1 MRAKQI
7 FSSWAQRRWHN
18 LTLAKKFSLTIGVVG
33 AISLV
38 AAALALNAAI
48 RPVFDE
54 LERNVVGRQI
64 ERANAVQA
72 AQLLSIENATKDYA
86 VWDDS
91 YEYIATHDAAFESET
106 LTSLALMNVGVNGL
120 VYGRWDGGFST
131 SQFVDLDSGEE
142 LPALATAFR
151 QLTQSERFLTLARS
165 QAYSSSFAVLG
176 GRIFAVGIAQ
186 VVRSDGSGT
195 PAGYVAMAREV
206 VNAEV
211 GKTLQTI
218 VDVSTNSVAPLET
231 IGGDAVRI
239 SVPIVSADAAR
250 IGSMSFQVS
259 RDITKVGGTTILA
272 SLATAAVA
280 ITLALVSVFFVVRR
294 IVVRRLIVLDTHMQE
309 VTTTGVLAT
318 FDPDSNI
325 DELGTVSRSFNQM
338 ICELREL
345 RERIGVA
352 LSSSESAKRRL
363 TFAIESAGDGYF
375 ELNLADLSFTPEL
388 GLAAALGVAAEP
400 GPISVLADRTH
411 PDDVQVGTD
420 ALRKMRRGEI
430 SSFDHQLRL
439 IQSNGEYRW
448 MHMRARVLEA
458 TEHESRTVIGTV
470 VDLSRWKALEADLR
484 ATKDAAEAASR
495 AKSEFLANMSHEI
508 RTPLNGVLGMAQSL
522 DCDALAPAQ
531 REKVGIILD
540 SGRSLTALLND
551 VLDLSKIEAGKL
563 EIAPVPGDFLHTI
576 KRTQQL
582 FQTQAEDKGLE
593 LLVRHDSNFPQSL
606 AYDAVRVRQCIGNLM
621 SNAIKFTEKGR
632 IEVRISSKRLAGDEH
647 LVAIEVSDT
656 GMGMSE
662 ATQAKLF
669 SAFTQAD
676 GAITRKFGGTGLGLA
691 ISRQLARLM
700 GGDLTAR
707 SEEGKGSVFLL
718 TFKAEEHHSTRHIAT
733 QAPGSPTAVNESP
746 HRLRGARVLLTDDNA
761 INRQV
766 IKLFLAPQGLE
777 IVEATNGKEALDLI
791 ATAPFDL
798 VLLDVHMP
806 VMDGKEAIRRI
817 RGADQPWSN
826 VPVIALTADAMSGD
840 REKLL
845 ALGMTDYLPKPV
857 DQRELISKIARL
869 LEAGSSTGLAAA
881 SGF

>member
-1 MRAKQI
+1 MTAKRNL
-7 FSSWAQRRWHN
+7 SSWAQRRWRS
-18 LTLAKKFSLTIGVVG
+18 LTLAAKFSLTIAVVG
-33 AISLV
+33 AVSLV
-38 AAALALNAAI
+38 VAALALNSAI

-91 YEYIATHDAAFESET
+91 YDYIATHNAAFESET
-106 LTSLALMNVGVNGL
+106 LTSLALTNVGVNGL

-131 SQFVDLDSGEE
+131 AQFVDLDSGEE
-142 LPALATAFR
+142 LPALATAFQ
-151 QLTQSERFLTLARS
+151 QLTQSERFLALARS
-165 QAYSSSFAVLG
+165 QAHSSSFAVLG
-176 GRIFAVGIAQ
+176 GRIFAIGIAQ

-195 PAGYVAMAREV
+195 PAGYVAMARGV
-206 VNAEV
+206 ASAEV

-218 VDVSTNSVAPLET
+218 VDVSTDSGAPLKT
-231 IGGDAVRI
+231 DGGDAWHI
-239 SVPIVSADAAR
+239 SVPIVSADATR
-250 IGSMSFQVS
+250 IGSMSFQVP
-259 RDITKVGGTTILA
+259 RDITEVGGTTILA
-272 SLATAAVA
+272 ALTTAAVA
-280 ITLALVSVFFVVRR
+280 IILALISVFFVVRR
-294 IVVRRLIVLDTHMQE
+294 IVVRRLVALDLHMRE
-309 VTTTGVLAT
+309 VTTTGALAML
-318 FDPDSNI
+318 DPDSSI
-325 DELGTVSRSFNQM
+325 DELGTVSRSFNKM
-338 ICELREL
+338 ICELQEL

-352 LSSSESAKRRL
+352 LSSSEAAKRRL
-363 TFAIESAGDGYF
+363 KFAIESAGDGYF
-375 ELNLADLSFTPEL
+375 ELNLANLSFTPEL
-388 GLAAALGVAAEP
+388 SLAATLGVAAEP

-411 PDDVQVGTD
+411 PYDAQVGTD
-420 ALRKMRRGEI
+420 ALRKMRRGEV

-439 IQSNGEYRW
+439 MQSNGEYRW

-484 ATKDAAEAASR
+484 AAKDAAEASSH
-495 AKSEFLANMSHEI
+495 AKGEFLANMSHEI

-522 DCDALAPAQ
+522 DGDDLSPAQ
-531 REKVGIILD
+531 REKVDVILD
-540 SGRSLTALLND
+540 SGRTLTALLND

-576 KRTQQL
+576 KRTRQL
-582 FQTQAEDKGLE
+582 FQTQAEDKGLD
-593 LLVRHDSNFPQSL
+593 LLVRHVSNFPQSL

-632 IEVRISSKRLAGDEH
+632 VEVRISSTKLAGDEH

-662 ATQAKLF
+662 ATKAKLF

-676 GAITRKFGGTGLGLA
+676 GGITRKFGGTGLGLA

-707 SEEGKGSVFLL
+707 SEEGRGSVFLL
-718 TFKAEEHHSTRHIAT
+718 TFRAKETHSSKHLVA
-733 QAPGSPTAVNESP
+733 QAPVSPKAVQESR
-746 HRLRGARVLLTDDNA
+746 HGLRGARVLLTDDNA

-791 ATAPFDL
+791 ASAPFDL

-817 RGADQPWSN
+817 RGADQPWSSI
-826 VPVIALTADAMSGD
+826 PVIALTADAMNGD
-840 REKLL
+840 RESLL

-857 DQRELISKIARL
+857 DQRELISKITQL
-869 LEAGSSTGLAAA
+869 LEAGYSTGVATA